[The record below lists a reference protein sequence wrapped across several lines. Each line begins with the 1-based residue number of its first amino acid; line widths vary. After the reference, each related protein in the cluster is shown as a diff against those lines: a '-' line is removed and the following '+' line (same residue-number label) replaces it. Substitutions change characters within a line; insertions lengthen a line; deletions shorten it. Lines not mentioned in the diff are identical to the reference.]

1 MFSTLARRVQTLW
14 WSRRPVAGR
23 LVGLLARAPQVFGGW
38 AHNGSMSSRPR
49 SQPVRLSWPH
59 RLRAAGN
66 AVNLSTLLG
75 LGIAALGRARLSR
88 GKRGLIYAEGFRVKL
103 PAGAFTVGNVV
114 VTHGRL
120 DTLESAHPGTLDH
133 EDSHAWQYLVLAGL
147 PFLPLYAAASG
158 WSWLRTGDRASRNIF
173 ERHAGLGSGGYHEN
187 PADWTGWRSIRTL
200 LSRNRAANS

>member
-1 MFSTLARRVQTLW
+1 M
-14 WSRRPVAGR
+14 P
-23 LVGLLARAPQVFGGW
+23 
-38 AHNGSMSSRPR
+38 SRPPSR
-49 SQPVRLSWPH
+49 PLGLSWPQ

-66 AVNLSTLLG
+66 AVNLSTALG

-88 GKRGLIYAEGFRVKL
+88 GERGLIYAEGFRVKL

-120 DTLESAHPGTLDH
+120 DVLESAHPGTLDH
-133 EDSHAWQYLVLAGL
+133 EDVHAWQYLVLAGL

-173 ERHAGLGSGGYHEN
+173 ERHAGLVSGGYREN
-187 PADWTGWRSIRTL
+187 PADWTGMRSIGTL
-200 LSRNRAANS
+200 LRRKHPDDS